1 MMSTDLPKSYGD
13 LAKSLHTK
21 ACELDSH
28 LRNLTTINGDLKD
41 RCEKA
46 LEALRALCGGDIAAR
61 TKCSLCYTRERSHAI
76 LPCGHGGFCEAC
88 SDRVVRRARCP
99 TCRASVE
106 GNIRI
111 FL

>member
-1 MMSTDLPKSYGD
+1 MMSTDLPKSYED
-13 LAKSLHTK
+13 LTKSLHTK

-28 LRNLTTINGDLKD
+28 LRNLTTINDELKD
-41 RCEKA
+41 KCEKA
-46 LEALRALCGGDIAAR
+46 LSALRALCGDVTAH
-61 TKCSLCYTRERSHAI
+61 TTCSICYTRERTHAI

-99 TCRASVE
+99 TCRGSVE